1 MNIETNSNGYLVIS
15 DRDSQGHLFTEQ
27 YLYYSKREAIASFQF
42 RLDQRNNRIDIEI
55 MEELNNE

>member
-15 DRDSQGHLFTEQ
+15 DRDNQGHLFTEQ

-42 RLDQRNNRIDIEI
+42 RLDQRNNSYITEKTA
-55 MEELNNE
+55 